1 MRMTIKTTNHAA
13 YLGYWA
19 GRSAAFRD
27 DAMSRARR
35 EASLEQR
42 QFWTRNARFFN
53 HLYVSWLK
61 LISADGA
68 IS

>member
-1 MRMTIKTTNHAA
+1 MRKTIKTTNDAV
-13 YLGYWA
+13 YSGYWA
-19 GRSAAFRD
+19 GRATAFRD

-35 EASLEQR
+35 EASFEQR

-53 HLYVSWLK
+53 HMYVSWLK
-61 LISADGA
+61 RMSADGY